1 MYVGVSILNCVRQ
14 PPNLKGYVSGS
25 LVFGLPV
32 VAFTLH
38 ATMVSRIE
46 YALAWSAFAL
56 GAFYLLLGWTLF
68 ATRRETFRLLVE
80 AFAALGVIFASLA
93 IPLAFDTRT
102 TAAMWAVEG
111 AGLLWLGV
119 RQERKL
125 PRLFGALA
133 AGRRGRRIS
142 ARLRRD
148 AHDAADPE
156 HCVSR
161 RCDAGGVRR
170 LQWLLAVPQS
180 NRGARSTRQGSPA
193 RSRSGESSGGSS
205 VA

>member
-32 VAFTLH
+32 VAFTS
-38 ATMVSRIE
+38 ARDAGVITSSTR
-46 YALAWSAFAL
+46 LAWSALAL

-68 ATRRETFRLLVE
+68 RTRRDSFRLLVE
-80 AFAALGVIFASLA
+80 AFAALGIIFASLA

-119 RQERKL
+119 RQQR
-125 PRLFGALA
+125 RLARAFGALLQIG
-133 AGRRGRRIS
+133 AGLGYLAGLQGTHATRMRSSTARTS
-142 ARLRRD
+142 AR
-148 AHDAADPE
+148 
-156 HCVSR
+156 
-161 RCDAGGVRR
+161 
-170 LQWLLAVPQS
+170 
-180 NRGARSTRQGSPA
+180 
-193 RSRSGESSGGSS
+193 
-205 VA
+205 